1 MGIPAEGMFGYGYF
15 TWHLRN
21 GGFAFFG
28 IHGQFAVGFPE
39 TGLLVVTTG
48 NTTDNY
54 ANENDILLSQFL
66 DRVIYFLYPNLS
78 NDPLPEDEVA
88 QTTLK
93 PLLNLPHMLVSGTAS
108 SPLAAGVA
116 GKVYRLHPNKSGWK
130 NVCFDFSEKT
140 GKISYSNRRGNK
152 ELIFGLGHAIPF
164 EFPDKAVRPGTEDL
178 PHDTYTNGAW
188 IDERTLGVSV
198 YDISAGFMHLNAVFK
213 GDEVT
218 ILICP
223 LTGYRGDYG
232 GYMYGKHD

>member
-1 MGIPAEGMFGYGYF
+1 MEHVYNHLLPA
-15 TWHLRN
+15 
-21 GGFAFFG
+21 
-28 IHGQFAVGFPE
+28 
-39 TGLLVVTTG
+39 
-48 NTTDNY
+48 
-54 ANENDILLSQFL
+54 LS
-66 DRVIYFLYPNLS
+66 DK
-78 NDPLPEDEVA
+78 PLPENKAAYDLLQSKCE
-88 QTTLK
+88 L
-93 PLLNLPHMLVSGTAS
+93 PL
-108 SPLAAGVA
+108 PLAPGGPSA

-140 GKISYSNRRGNK
+140 GKISYSNRRGSK

-164 EFPDKAVRPGTEDL
+164 EFPDKAVRPGIEDL